1 MLCCKL
7 YLIFLQLYSFLQS
20 PLTFNGSLTLR
31 WVVNIG
37 NNIGNNFNKECYQ
50 LSTYASQLSSI
61 TYKVWNQ
68 RQVEWFETNEEH
80 CLSSDPF
87 SWGRLRWLLC
97 YLVNINLEMINM
109 AIALW
114 VQCICNTT
122 ARSSNKFQIS
132 PTLLGCWQFQ
142 RTLKSKVLILRNY
155 QIFEDKR
162 NSDKP
167 GKYLN
172 MARKIFVKKTYLL

>member
-1 MLCCKL
+1 ML
-7 YLIFLQLYSFLQS
+7 S
-20 PLTFNGSLTLR
+20 TFNLCFPALIHYIQGLEPET
-31 WVVNIG
+31 IG
-37 NNIGNNFNKECYQ
+37 I
-50 LSTYASQLSSI
+50 I
-61 TYKVWNQ
+61 WD
-68 RQVEWFETNEEH
+68 EWIH

-97 YLVNINLEMINM
+97 YLVNINLEIINI

-122 ARSSNKFQIS
+122 ARSSNKFQIL

-167 GKYLN
+167 GKYSNIAWEFFFL
-172 MARKIFVKKTYLL
+172 KTYLL